1 MQNNPKMS
9 GKDSGKKF
17 LVSTE
22 NILHKSHFKFLIS
35 EPPSLRIL
43 KFLVFSHDAL
53 VVGNEEN
60 DR

>member
-1 MQNNPKMS
+1 MS

-35 EPPSLRIL
+35 EPPSLQIS
-43 KFLVFSHDAL
+43 KFLVFSDDAL